1 MKTAAAFTAATVG
14 LLAMCSPA
22 MAHIV
27 LQVED
32 AQVGAA
38 YRAVLV
44 VGHGCGDEATTGMR
58 VQVPEGFYNVKP
70 MPKAGW
76 TIDTVTGPYQTPFI
90 NHGTEITEG
99 VTEISWTGG
108 SLPNAFFDE
117 FTFRGT
123 FGAALEEGTTF
134 YFPVIQTCGAL
145 EDAWIDQSGDHDVEF
160 PAPSV
165 TLSPAAGHAH

>member
-1 MKTAAAFTAATVG
+1 MKTAAAFAAATVG

-108 SLPNAFFDE
+108 SLPNA
-117 FTFRGT
+117 
-123 FGAALEEGTTF
+123 TF

>member
-1 MKTAAAFTAATVG
+1 MKTIAAIAAGTSV
-14 LLAMCSPA
+14 LLALSSPA
-22 MAHIV
+22 LAHIS
-27 LQVED
+27 LQLKD

-44 VGHGCGDEATTGMR
+44 VGHGCGEEATTGVR

-76 TIDTVTGPYQTPFI
+76 TIETVTGPYETPFL

-99 VTEISWTGG
+99 ITEISWTGG
-108 SLPNAFFDE
+108 NLPNEFFDE

-123 FGAALEEGTTF
+123 FGAELEEGSTF
-134 YFPVIQTCGAL
+134 HFPVIQTCGSL

-165 TLSPAAGHAH
+165 TLSPAAEHAH

>member
-1 MKTAAAFTAATVG
+1 MKNIATLVTGTAALVFSS
-14 LLAMCSPA
+14 SPA

-27 LQVED
+27 LQLPD
-32 AQVGAA
+32 GQVGSA

-44 VGHGCGDEATTGMR
+44 VGHGCGEDATTGVR

-70 MPKAGW
+70 LPKAGW
-76 TIDTVTGPYQTPFI
+76 TIETVTGTYETPFM

-99 VTEISWTGG
+99 IKEISWTGG

-123 FGAALEEGTTF
+123 FGAELEEGSRF
-134 YFPVIQTCGAL
+134 YFPVIQTCGAQ
-145 EDAWIDQSGDHDVEF
+145 EDAWIDQSGDDDAEF

-165 TLSPAAGHAH
+165 TLSPAAEHAH

>member
-1 MKTAAAFTAATVG
+1 MMKTTAAVFAAATVG

-58 VQVPEGFYNVKP
+58 VQVPEGFYNEVHVVIH
-70 MPKAGW
+70 
-76 TIDTVTGPYQTPFI
+76 TISLNPEVDADI
-90 NHGTEITEG
+90 AAMRAAIAA
-99 VTEISWTGG
+99 GG
-108 SLPNAFFDE
+108 SSA
-117 FTFRGT
+117 
-123 FGAALEEGTTF
+123 
-134 YFPVIQTCGAL
+134 
-145 EDAWIDQSGDHDVEF
+145 HDLNRDLV
-160 PAPSV
+160 V
-165 TLSPAAGHAH
+165 NLRDLLILRRLIAGVR